1 MSNHLEVIT
10 GSSNLSVL
18 EADGSTSEIAV
29 RQLPVDMWP
38 KAIDVA
44 LDEARFVE
52 LVCNQPRGWADKLPP
67 KSRTIV
73 AEEAERVNEDFFASL
88 ARRAR
93 MVNRLAPGYIA
104 RAAAGA

>member
-1 MSNHLEVIT
+1 MNPLETIT
-10 GSSNLSVL
+10 GHSNISVQQI
-18 EADGSTSEIAV
+18 DGTTVEV
-29 RQLPVDMWP
+29 RVTQIPVEMWP